1 MCIIWETSLLL
12 CYVEQAEIDFKGRYS
27 IALELQESERLRTF
41 KLAGIE
47 CLTDTSPFQ
56 EVYLFNILCDLAR
69 SVRKIPYCLDQNV
82 SLL

>member
-1 MCIIWETSLLL
+1 MYNLGNKPLL

-27 IALELQESERLRTF
+27 IALELQGSERLRTF

-56 EVYLFNILCDLAR
+56 EVYLFNILCDLFLR
-69 SVRKIPYCLDQNV
+69 FRIVNV